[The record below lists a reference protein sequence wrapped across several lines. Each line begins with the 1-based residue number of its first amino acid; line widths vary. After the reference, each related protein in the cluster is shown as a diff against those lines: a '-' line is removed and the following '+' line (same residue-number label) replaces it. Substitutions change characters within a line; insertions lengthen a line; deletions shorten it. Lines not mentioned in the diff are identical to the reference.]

1 MSLVPPEPSEAVRQ
15 LLGLR
20 LIATLGT
27 SNTDGTI
34 QLTPLW
40 YLYDTGR
47 LYLPTGSRSR
57 KARNIGARPAVT
69 VLIDQRRPDQHRW
82 VSATGTAAII
92 GGSEA
97 VDINARVRQRY
108 VSAGG
113 EPTYGQL
120 IADYDDVSIVVTPE
134 RWRSWTPTALDRLAA
149 EHGVVGEKLA
159 TWFEAW
165 D

>member
-1 MSLVPPEPSEAVRQ
+1 MSLVPPEPSQAVRK

-27 SNTDGTI
+27 SNSDGSI

-40 YLYDTGR
+40 YLYDSGR

-57 KARNIGARPAVT
+57 KARNIDARPAVS
-69 VLIDQRRPDQHRW
+69 VLIDQRRPDRHRW
-82 VSATGTAAII
+82 ASATGTAAII

-97 VDINARVRQRY
+97 VAIHTRVRRRY
-108 VSAGG
+108 VSAAG
-113 EPTYGQL
+113 EPTYGRL
-120 IADYDDVSIVVTPE
+120 IADYDDVTIVVTPE
-134 RWRSWTPTALDRLAA
+134 RWRSWTPTALDWLAA
-149 EHGVVGEKLA
+149 EHGLVDEQLA